1 MKLEL
6 KNESRHVF
14 FRIFEFLK
22 IGQNI
27 PKKRQNLAQ
36 EGIHFRVHLPT
47 RYKNLRYNVKF
58 HPIILVFKFEAASFE
73 RAEQSRDFEN
83 I

>member
-1 MKLEL
+1 MFSKYLE
-6 KNESRHVF
+6 VF

-36 EGIHFRVHLPT
+36 EGIHFRVQLAT
-47 RYKNLRYNVKF
+47 RYKNHRNNVKF
-58 HPIILVFKFEAASFE
+58 
-73 RAEQSRDFEN
+73 QSKVCFQN